1 MNNKTVF
8 EIMLDQMWELQTS
21 IITVEGLDEEFY
33 CQPAYTSHIV
43 IPDGK
48 NKVTD
53 FMFVRGRNYDD
64 FLASVHSLD
73 MSFNDAIVEFSKRTM
88 GSMGAVLKL
97 HAN

>member
-1 MNNKTVF
+1 
-8 EIMLDQMWELQTS
+8 
-21 IITVEGLDEEFY
+21 
-33 CQPAYTSHIV
+33 
-43 IPDGK
+43 
-48 NKVTD
+48 
-53 FMFVRGRNYDD
+53 MFVRGRNYDD